1 MSQLSMYLLGKL
13 KNDKRYRDELT
24 PEYQSLLEDFTI
36 HLTQQQLSNLTIE
49 RAIYMIGKFLAFI
62 LSLRIIE
69 VGTVTT
75 DVINIFLSTMFRRG
89 NQLSQHIS
97 VSYLTDYYI
106 NVKKL
111 FAFLHDN
118 GRIMVNPA
126 AKIALLN
133 QWKSYLAPFLQKKKS
148 GLYWSSRM

>member
-1 MSQLSMYLLGKL
+1 MYLLGKL
-13 KNDKRYRDELT
+13 KNDKRYRNELT

-89 NQLSQHIS
+89 NQFHSTYRSATSPITISMLKSFLSF
-97 VSYLTDYYI
+97 YMTR
-106 NVKKL
+106 K
-111 FAFLHDN
+111 
-118 GRIMVNPA
+118 
-126 AKIALLN
+126 
-133 QWKSYLAPFLQKKKS
+133 
-148 GLYWSSRM
+148 